1 VGSGDG
7 HDGHPGL
14 SHLASP
20 SGGLA
25 AILSEDLTREG
36 VLAALKARRVYA
48 TNGPRILLQTSLGGR
63 AMGSAIEAAS
73 LTTRGQTDPSADEL
87 RVRVV
92 APGPLER
99 VDLIRGGQ
107 VSEQILCEGQREVRF
122 VRTIPELTP
131 GDYLYVR
138 AVQIDGGTAW
148 SSPFFIE

>member
-1 VGSGDG
+1 MGSSVAAAR
-7 HDGHPGL
+7 L
-14 SHLASP
+14 NAP
-20 SGGLA
+20 SQ
-25 AILSEDLTREG
+25 
-36 VLAALKARRVYA
+36 AAL
-48 TNGPRILLQTSLGGR
+48 P
-63 AMGSAIEAAS
+63 
-73 LTTRGQTDPSADEL
+73 ADEL

-107 VSEQILCEGQREVRF
+107 VAEQILCEGRREVGF
-122 VRTIPELTP
+122 ARTIPDLAP

>member
-1 VGSGDG
+1 
-7 HDGHPGL
+7 
-14 SHLASP
+14 
-20 SGGLA
+20 
-25 AILSEDLTREG
+25 
-36 VLAALKARRVYA
+36 
-48 TNGPRILLQTSLGGR
+48 
-63 AMGSAIEAAS
+63 MGSAIEAAS
-73 LTTRGQTDPSADEL
+73 LTARPQAEPPADEL

-107 VSEQILCEGQREVRF
+107 VSEQILCEGQREVGF
-122 VRTIPELTP
+122 VRTISDLAP